1 MRASSDRRAVP
12 QRSADLAQLAPATI
26 MVLPPLGYPCG
37 GNIVSNEQGIK
48 DL

>member
-1 MRASSDRRAVP
+1 MCASSDRRALP
-12 QRSADLAQLAPATI
+12 LLSADLAQLAPATI
-26 MVLPPLGYPCG
+26 MVLPPRGYPFG